1 MKKQK
6 MRLSDMANRYY
17 EYNGKVVFVD
27 GDFNR
32 LWSGGDYKAYVC
44 RKRTRARV
52 SLLDL
57 PFILTDEEIPLTPE
71 VLAAFSPIE
80 TKCSKCNYC
89 ETIKL
94 PIGLF
99 ASKGFE
105 KGRQCA
111 LRMSVRC
118 KSLKEDSGALA
129 PDCPCFCK
137 EPLVYQHEGTNEAA
151 EAFVREALLSYGSEF
166 VKSSTFMPA
175 EKAIL
180 SVLNNP
186 GFIIA
191 LDIDR
196 TFGYYS
202 HNIVQ
207 YWSAFKASGSSGH
220 DIIEYW
226 NAFRKDTDWKIRAWC
241 AFETLDPVFTIRAI
255 WELHNFQFEGTMVL
269 CAPETNRILLLAD
282 SVPAGYFLLRGTEK
296 HAE

>member
-1 MKKQK
+1 MKKRK
-6 MRLSDMANRYY
+6 IRLSDMANRYY

-44 RKRTRARV
+44 RKRARARV

-80 TKCSKCNYC
+80 TKCSKCNNC
-89 ETIKL
+89 DTTKL

-111 LRMSVRC
+111 LRMSVRR

-151 EAFVREALLSYGSEF
+151 EALVRKALLSYDSEF
-166 VKSSTFMPA
+166 VKSWTALPA
-175 EKAIL
+175 EKKIL
-180 SVLNNP
+180 CVLGNP
-186 GFIIA
+186 RTIVA

-196 TFGYYS
+196 VFDSYGY
-202 HNIVQ
+202 
-207 YWSAFKASGSSGH
+207 
-220 DIIEYW
+220 DIIKYW
-226 NAFRKDTDWKIRAWC
+226 NAFRKDTDWKIRACC
-241 AFETLDPVFTIRAI
+241 AFETVDPVFTIRAI

-282 SVPAGYFLLRGTEK
+282 SVPSGYFLLRETEE